1 MPSVIVS
8 NRAEE
13 RIHFGHPWIYRS
25 DIVRADAGP
34 GEIVRVLTGRDRVA
48 GHAFYSDRSEIAL
61 RLAAALAP
69 FWYYTNALRE
79 GVQWFER
86 VLELNPM
93 AAPEWRRTR
102 TPGRW
107 KNWRCW
113 MAPARRSI
121 TRLSWQES

>member
-1 MPSVIVS
+1 MRIWHAIIQAPGAAVRRACCAARRPGRAYMPSVIVS

-61 RLAAALAP
+61 RLVSRGSETPPDDL
-69 FWYYTNALRE
+69 
-79 GVQWFER
+79 
-86 VLELNPM
+86 
-93 AAPEWRRTR
+93 WR
-102 TPGRW
+102 
-107 KNWRCW
+107 
-113 MAPARRSI
+113 S
-121 TRLSWQES
+121 RL